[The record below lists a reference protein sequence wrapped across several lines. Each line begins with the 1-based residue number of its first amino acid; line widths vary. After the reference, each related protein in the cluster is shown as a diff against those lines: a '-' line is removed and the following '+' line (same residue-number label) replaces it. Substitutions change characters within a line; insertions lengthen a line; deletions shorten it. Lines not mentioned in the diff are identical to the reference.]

1 MERRN
6 FLKATAAVAAV
17 TATGSALNAK
27 NAPAPGDEFY
37 EFRIYQLTHG
47 GNGKSTLKSYF
58 TEALMPLF
66 KKYDVRLGAFEEL
79 DKEEPAKIYTLFAY
93 PSAQVYYEMQQY
105 LVTDTDYLAAAK
117 SYFGLPAAKPVY
129 ERYETFL
136 MDAFDGI
143 PNLKL
148 PEKNRGLFELRT
160 YESYNEDA
168 ARRKVA
174 MFNDEELPLFEQ
186 VGLHPVFF
194 GKILAGKY
202 MPALMYMLWFKDMD
216 ECVANWKKFVDS
228 PEWKAMSGKAIY
240 AETVSKVRKKFLTP
254 TDYSQ
259 I

>member
-1 MERRN
+1 MQRRN

-27 NAPAPGDEFY
+27 NVPAPGDEFY
-37 EFRIYQLTHG
+37 EFRIYQLTG
-47 GNGKSTLKSYF
+47 GGAKNTLKSYF
-58 TEALMPLF
+58 TEALIPLF
-66 KKYDVRLGAFEEL
+66 KKFNVRLGAFEEL
-79 DKEEPAKIYTLFAY
+79 DKEEPPKVYTLFAY

-117 SYFGLPAAKPVY
+117 SYFELPAAKPVY

-174 MFNDEELPLFEQ
+174 MFNNEELPLFEQ

-194 GKILAGKY
+194 GRILAGKY

-216 ECVANWKKFVDS
+216 EREANWKKFVDS
-228 PEWKAMSGKAIY
+228 QEWKTMSGKTIY
-240 AETVSKVRKKFLTP
+240 ADTVSKVRKKFLTP

>member
-1 MERRN
+1 MQRRN

-27 NAPAPGDEFY
+27 NIPAPGDEFY
-37 EFRIYQLTHG
+37 EFRIYQLTG
-47 GNGKSTLKSYF
+47 GGAKSTLKSYL
-58 TEALMPLF
+58 TEALLPLF
-66 KKYDVRLGAFEEL
+66 AKFDVKLGAFEEL
-79 DKEEPAKIYTLFAY
+79 DKEDPPKVYTIFAY
-93 PSAQVYYEMQQY
+93 PSAEVYFKLQKE
-105 LVTDTDYLAAAK
+105 LVTNKDYMTAAK
-117 SYFGLPAAKPVY
+117 TYFELPAAKPVF

-136 MDAFDGI
+136 MEAFDGI
-143 PNLKL
+143 PKLKF
-148 PEKNRGLFELRT
+148 PEKNRGLLELRT

-168 ARRKVA
+168 ARRKIA
-174 MFNDEELPLFEQ
+174 MFNNEELPLFEQ

-216 ECVANWKKFVDS
+216 EREANWKKFVDS
-228 PEWKAMSGKAIY
+228 QEWKTMSGKPIY
-240 AETVSKVRKKFLTP
+240 ADTVSKVRKKFLVP

>member
-1 MERRN
+1 MKRRN

-37 EFRIYQLTHG
+37 EFRIYQLTG
-47 GNGKSTLKSYF
+47 GGAKNTLKSYF

-66 KKYDVRLGAFEEL
+66 KKFNVRLGAFEEL
-79 DKEEPAKIYTLFAY
+79 DKEDPPKVYTLFAY
-93 PSAQVYYEMQQY
+93 PSAQVFYEMQQH
-105 LVTDTDYLAAAK
+105 LLTDTDYLAAAK
-117 SYFGLPAAKPVY
+117 TYFELPVAKPVY
-129 ERYETFL
+129 ERYETYL
-136 MDAFDGI
+136 MDAFDAI

-174 MFNDEELPLFEQ
+174 MFNNEELPLFEQ

-216 ECVANWKKFVDS
+216 ERDANWKKFIDS

-240 AETVSKVRKKFLTP
+240 ADIVSKVRKKFLVP